1 MNFKIESFLT
11 VAASALLV
19 GTLITGCEPTS
30 YPNPQ
35 PVTTAPNTSA
45 RVLFANATA
54 DASALTGY
62 MENLPVGSALALGQS
77 TAYVNVPYLGSLQFR
92 VKSTGGTL
100 GADGIATKSTVVASG
115 NYTVFATDSIA
126 RPVGSSTD
134 PGGVRVVVAT
144 DPLTQTLTAGSGGVR
159 FFHFTPDAGLP
170 SSSTVTTPLVVSTR
184 LSVPSSSTVL
194 PATVTSFTNR
204 QYRNVATTAF
214 TSVPAGTYRVDVFT
228 GANLPTS
235 TTTTAIASST
245 ITVEATKLYTIYS
258 QGSTRRRT
266 AVVNRIQ
273 HN

>member
-1 MNFKIESFLT
+1 MNFKIESLLT

-19 GTLITGCEPTS
+19 GTLIMGCEPTG
-30 YPNPQ
+30 YPDPQ

-45 RVLFANATA
+45 RVMFANATA
-54 DASALTGY
+54 DANALTSY
-62 MENLPVGSALALGQS
+62 LENMPVGSALAIGQ
-77 TAYVNVPYLGSLQFR
+77 TTNYVNVPYLGSLQFR
-92 VKSTGGTL
+92 IKGAGGTL
-100 GADGIATKSTVVASG
+100 GPNDVSTKSTVAASG

-126 RPVGSSTD
+126 RPVASSTD
-134 PGGVRVVVAT
+134 LGGVRVVVVT

-159 FFHFTPDAGLP
+159 FFQFIPDAGLP
-170 SSSTVTTPLVVSTR
+170 SSSTVTTPLVVTTR
-184 LSVPSSSTVL
+184 LSVPSSSTAL
-194 PATVTSFTNR
+194 PTPIASFTNR
-204 QYRNVATTAF
+204 AYRNVATTAF
-214 TSVPAGTYRVDVFT
+214 TAVPAGTYRVDVFT

-245 ITVEATKLYTIYS
+245 LTVEATKLYTIYS